1 MQPEDTGLKDLAG
14 MGHLVLLAR
23 VLEPVQAHI
32 LQGRLQAEGIPVFV
46 ADGQLVQTNP
56 LWTFALGGVRLLVP
70 EHLLGRAQAVIAA
83 LEQGRYALD
92 EDAAPDTGDGTADGS

>member
-1 MQPEDTGLKDLAG
+1 MTEAERFEDLAG
-14 MGHLVLLAR
+14 MGRLVLLAR

-46 ADGQLVQTNP
+46 ADGQLVQTNS
-56 LWTFALGGVRLLVP
+56 LWTFALGGVRVLVP
-70 EHLLGRAQAVIAA
+70 ELLLARAQAVMTA

-92 EDAAPDTGDGTADGS
+92 EDAAPGTTDDKTGEY